1 MPKKHDNEKQRNICV
16 CSMIRD
22 DAGSKPIA
30 VIQAVRA
37 MNNLFPAEQPDSHPE
52 FEKNLDALIQIRD
65 NEDIEATI
73 RIMAMNT
80 INTMLKSVDSP
91 QEDDS
96 SADDIMKKIRGA
108 KK

>member
-1 MPKKHDNEKQRNICV
+1 M
-16 CSMIRD
+16 
-22 DAGSKPIA
+22 
-30 VIQAVRA
+30 
-37 MNNLFPAEQPDSHPE
+37 

-91 QEDDS
+91 QDDDS